1 MEINTNFHYCYT
13 RKKYLI
19 RNETHPVPNT
29 STIGTKKRDKV
40 WAAWEKWLAFEKH
53 YLHQVLAT
61 NHDDGVQEDQEN
73 DEEITEK
80 EVIEDLQEHLTEG
93 ELQNIKAFDA

>member
-1 MEINTNFHYCYT
+1 
-13 RKKYLI
+13 
-19 RNETHPVPNT
+19 
-29 STIGTKKRDKV
+29 
-40 WAAWEKWLAFEKH
+40 
-53 YLHQVLAT
+53 LAT